1 MKIWKRITSLWITIL
16 LLALP
21 LASAA
26 QTPDLTQKGSVALH
40 LSCQGKPLPGGS
52 VTLYHVASLSDSLE
66 YLPEPEFE
74 GSGADLSGPLT
85 AKLAEALAAYAE
97 EEHIPGQT
105 QAVGS
110 GATAVFSGLKAGL
123 YLFVQE
129 EVRSGYL
136 PFRPFLVSL
145 PLQVGDTFVYG
156 VDASPKIA
164 PEPEPTEPTEPT
176 KPNAPPGLP
185 QTGQTNWPIPV
196 LGVTGLV
203 LVAAGTVLC
212 FTGRRKR
219 RAS

>member
-26 QTPDLTQKGSVALH
+26 QVPDLTQKGSVTLH

-52 VTLYHVASLSDSLE
+52 VTLYHVASLTDSME

-74 GSGADLSGPLT
+74 DSGADLSGALT
-85 AKLAEALAAYAE
+85 AKLAEALAVYAE
-97 EEHIPGQT
+97 EEYIPGQT

-110 GATAVFSGLKAGL
+110 GAAAVFSGLKAGL

-129 EVRSGYL
+129 DAATGYL

-145 PLQVGDTFVYG
+145 PLQVGDTFVYD

-164 PEPEPTEPTEPT
+164 PEPEPTDPTDPTEPT
-176 KPNAPPGLP
+176 KPGSPPGLP

-196 LGVTGLV
+196 LGVMGLV
-203 LVAAGTVLC
+203 LVEL
-212 FTGRRKR
+212 
-219 RAS
+219 